1 MYLFLDNSERKLEK
15 QYGRSVR
22 QNYKDTVKIY
32 AGYWSE
38 MMSSDLVPWFGVA
51 KPIRQPPLH
60 HQDLQEDWRHKLMRG
75 KNLRTLFTQTGERE
89 KTFKVGLWQGRHEH
103 DVERERGEGR
113 GWVCRKAKIHVSNI
127 WNTSP
132 RARGEREVPGRPA
145 AEHQKR
151 LREERGQEGGTEERE
166 AGTHTPTS
174 LASPFCSAVV
184 ISAINWLYVTGPLQW
199 LHIEKQ
205 RVNMRILRSITL
217 NQLSAG

>member
-1 MYLFLDNSERKLEK
+1 MIRDDVKRLGPL
-15 QYGRSVR
+15 VWCR
-22 QNYKDTVKIY
+22 QTNKT
-32 AGYWSE
+32 A
-38 MMSSDLVPWFGVA
+38 SS
-51 KPIRQPPLH
+51 PPLGPS
-60 HQDLQEDWRHKLMRG
+60 RG
-75 KNLRTLFTQTGERE
+75 LTTQTTARE
-89 KTFKVGLWQGRHEH
+89 KLTHTVYTDRRKGKTFKVGLWQGGHEH
-103 DVERERGEGR
+103 DGERERGERR

-145 AEHQKR
+145 AEHQRR

-184 ISAINWLYVTGPLQW
+184 ISAINWLYATGPLQW